1 MIGLLPPVVLAFSV
15 FLRKSAC
22 LNSLRGTSI
31 NEAFYGVFANPISAI
46 INLFYHK
53 YMILIHILILIRSS
67 TKNSVD
73 RSTILQMKF
82 TISTDLQFFDNEIS
96 YRDKRIQ
103 LCSRISTQEIV
114 MNLRDINLSEVQDL
128 TYRVEYLVQNLK
140 TLQQSSPKSELLLV
154 RLEKANAQLQHN
166 IEFGMKGLEAAL
178 NAIDYDKINDRIV
191 DAVHRHSSKMNN
203 AIERIKTHSSTLE
216 QKLVK
221 NESLLKQSSALLEQA
236 NDKIVTLN
244 QELGTLPV
252 QNSRILLGASA
263 LSFVGGMIFLY
274 LISFI
279 LWLPK
284 PYYATSE
291 QTVLLQ
297 MVKDNTLKIDT
308 DSYQN
313 MRVSIDSNAF
323 HSLNKNSTNNTGE
336 KQ

>member
-1 MIGLLPPVVLAFSV
+1 
-15 FLRKSAC
+15 
-22 LNSLRGTSI
+22 
-31 NEAFYGVFANPISAI
+31 
-46 INLFYHK
+46 
-53 YMILIHILILIRSS
+53 
-67 TKNSVD
+67 
-73 RSTILQMKF
+73 
-82 TISTDLQFFDNEIS
+82 
-96 YRDKRIQ
+96 
-103 LCSRISTQEIV
+103 
-114 MNLRDINLSEVQDL
+114 
-128 TYRVEYLVQNLK
+128 
-140 TLQQSSPKSELLLV
+140 V